1 MELDELASQFGGKR
15 VTTDSSDDLASQF
28 GGKKV
33 IQAAPEDDL
42 AAQFGGKRIAPAPE
56 SPIPVEGAPEGPTV
70 FQRVKDIA
78 AAPIEAIM
86 GKDAFKESAPSPSPL
101 KGSVKKGFLNVE
113 QSVIQN
119 QLASLMDLQA
129 ADKEKYGETYQ
140 AAPADKLDKIS
151 ARDKTIQDK
160 LRSVADLGLQRKAI
174 ENKEGVFELSKSLK
188 DLYSTKEYK
197 DSSFLDGLGMIG
209 NKIAE
214 NPSGI
219 PGWIAGVGVESL
231 PQSMVTVAAALAA
244 RMGGMGPKGAA
255 IVGGGG
261 SSFMEFGSQY
271 ADLRAQGLSHEQ
283 AWEEAGVKSAII
295 GLFDAASFNA
305 AGKSAGTVFKNIEKG
320 ALKETVKDVSKGV
333 GIQAL
338 YGGAG
343 EGLGSFAINQKVDP
357 GAVLEEMVGEV
368 FGAPV
373 EAVSTYQNKKAE
385 AIAGQAP
392 PTAPPIPPTQ
402 EPVTKDYLNAVTRY
416 EGMGLSRADAGRLAE
431 EELKEAGYEPELI
444 TRARESSISTPNV
457 QADVSG
463 TTQGTTGTESVGLG
477 GTSGTPG
484 NVGVG
489 AENERSALI
498 ESLKTKYNLTD
509 EQAVKASDE
518 SLRQKQIVK
527 DMEEPTPPS
536 SGTIT
541 PGLQSLDSP
550 ESQQVQDSTGTMAHT
565 LFNPN
570 NVRTDGRPGWDS
582 PPKERW
588 PLINAFEM
596 GGRDARSGYS
606 KGAKDYKNKQERQA
620 YELGLKYATGLMAGL
635 PADVTPSITPDA
647 TPKVTKGKSTGR
659 PKSVLTP
666 EERVAKTEARKGSQG
681 ATRDA
686 IRLAEKSQKVMDETF
701 DPGEYEFE
709 AAQVAQEEF
718 TSRRRQALEDAHVL
732 STSPAHRNNK
742 AGTIAK
748 AILAKATPQE
758 RELAKNRA
766 ETRQKL
772 NAPSRA
778 EITESTNGEDNPKF
792 ETFNQARAALTW
804 ITKNGNEF
812 ERALAK
818 RLAPYLN
825 GVKLVVVDSHL
836 DLPSKSLQN
845 SMDGAVGLYVAGRN
859 TIYLLRDGGINNTVF
874 LHEALHGATV
884 KRINSYL
891 QAKLEGR
898 PIPNNLRVAVAEL
911 YETMDEAKQ
920 LYDTLKAQGMLDN
933 GMLAIPY
940 NAFTDIK
947 EFVAY
952 GLTTPAMQE
961 FLALAPG
968 FYAGEKQNV
977 ISRIFTRFVQ
987 SLRTMFNM
995 DEKHESALQDLI
1007 IITDKLLR
1015 IKEQE
1020 VTPTEETNAAKKAKA
1035 ATKKVDKTEEKL
1047 RLSKDSTTSTGFV
1060 GEMIRDGHTFEDYKD
1075 LFNASF
1081 SSLDN
1086 KAIKAMLFNLQTV
1099 DILRW
1104 KGDEIPGL
1112 KESDK
1117 LQQEMSAMR
1126 THMLAA
1132 SAKKA
1137 DKLGSFIRKNGMQTL
1152 ADAMHTARLE
1162 KVSPTKAPNAATYII
1177 QDPIVKHY
1185 SALIA
1190 DPNATKEQKAA
1201 YTGQRTKRINSINKV
1216 YEKWDALGK
1225 QKGGHEMYEMVR
1237 QFYIDNYTA
1246 TRTILNDQIEAL
1258 KIDDAAKAKLLKSV
1272 RLMQEETKGGKDD
1285 DYDGIDIKALPEEYF
1300 PFGRSG
1306 KYWLR
1311 VAKGP
1316 TGREFYLFESGG
1328 ERNRFLLKRAK
1339 ELGLSKDDPNFS
1351 AGDDITSLRKDFQ
1364 DSSIMLQEMFAAID
1378 ETAVN
1383 PKFDASKYATA
1394 AEANAAFK
1402 EELKD
1407 QLYQTYLMTMPERS
1421 FRKQFLHSENVTGFT
1436 SDIFRNFKNSA
1447 TSYAN
1452 QLSKLKYANDIT
1464 GEIQRARDSLEG
1476 MPAMERA
1483 KMELFVNELSQRA
1496 QEEINPPEPGQIAT
1510 RINQFAFIM
1519 LLTSAASAATQM
1531 ASVPIMVMPSLNAE
1545 YGYGASAKAFAK
1557 YSQIWKSMGI
1567 TQEQANGDVEFTAPS
1582 MGSSKMVKG
1591 DPILQ
1596 RAFQAAVDRE
1606 ITTLTN
1612 TSVLTNRNRTPDS
1625 SFKSL
1630 PGTALRVGFNGI
1642 TAMFSGSERMSRELT
1657 YMMAFELEY
1666 AKSKDFQ
1673 KSVDKAV
1680 DTTHELLGRYD
1691 NFNRPRVLRNALGK
1705 TVGQFKMYAVFM
1717 TSFFLRN
1724 GYQIIRLSTPVAE
1737 RVEAM
1742 HRLAG
1747 ILVMGGMFHGLVGM
1761 PGYSVICAVIDA
1773 FFSGGDEEEKKARR
1787 AKNPLTAEDSNLRF
1801 RYDFLPSQFG
1811 NNTVTGLDGR
1821 QHRLS
1826 DMLEKGPISA
1836 LTDINIGSRTS
1847 FDGMWFRDAKPG
1859 KTYLESA
1866 QNLILANMGPG
1877 VSTGVNMVGAVDD
1890 FSNGR
1895 IIRGLEKLVP
1905 AFFRGS
1911 LTAYRLDKEGAET
1924 KGGADMLKREEINT
1938 LNLIAT
1944 TLGFQ
1949 SSRLA
1954 RIQEHN
1960 FQMQKQITEAQNKRA
1975 SILKRLDEVVFD
1987 AEKGPTELK
1996 TVFNQIREHN
2006 KRYPM
2011 EKFLIEADTIDS
2023 SLKTYAK
2030 KRGLTYRG
2038 QYMDEKLIPYLLPS
2052 AKRAAP
2058 IPEKE

>member
-15 VTTDSSDDLASQF
+15 VKTDSSDDLAAQF

-33 IQAAPEDDL
+33 VQAAPEDDL
-42 AAQFGGKRIAPAPE
+42 AAQFGGKKVVAVEPPKEEPKKDEKPSILAGTKLGPEERITPFNSPVGPTEMPTSLYTGDISKMSTAADRTKAAYGVTPDMNAVEAFGQNLKQIGRKASINFMQGWGGAAQFAQDVLGVEDKGVKGVLGQLSSEQKALREVGPESYLGKITSDATTSIITQLPALISGTAIQSQVLPLTTMFMQSFGQTYDDSRRAGLDVGDSTGRSALYGAFEVIGEKFGLGNTLEGIKAAAKGVPLKELAGYFSKALVKEIPGEQLTYAGQFAVDKGYGMNPEAGIKEFLQGAADTMVATVVQGGMMLGGGAAANRVAKQFNEKVPEGDKVPTARELMEQQGFVPPKQQTAPE
-56 SPIPVEGAPEGPTV
+56 QTTEEKPGVISSLKQKLEDFNTSNKEELGALI
-70 FQRVKDIA
+70 D
-78 AAPIEAIM
+78 
-86 GKDAFKESAPSPSPL
+86 
-101 KGSVKKGFLNVE
+101 SVKQRFAGKE
-113 QSVIQN
+113 QTTN
-119 QLASLMDLQA
+119 EEDTL
-129 ADKEKYGETYQ
+129 
-140 AAPADKLDKIS
+140 
-151 ARDKTIQDK
+151 
-160 LRSVADLGLQRKAI
+160 
-174 ENKEGVFELSKSLK
+174 
-188 DLYSTKEYK
+188 TKEY
-197 DSSFLDGLGMIG
+197 LD
-209 NKIAE
+209 
-214 NPSGI
+214 
-219 PGWIAGVGVESL
+219 
-231 PQSMVTVAAALAA
+231 
-244 RMGGMGPKGAA
+244 
-255 IVGGGG
+255 
-261 SSFMEFGSQY
+261 
-271 ADLRAQGLSHEQ
+271 
-283 AWEEAGVKSAII
+283 
-295 GLFDAASFNA
+295 
-305 AGKSAGTVFKNIEKG
+305 
-320 ALKETVKDVSKGV
+320 
-333 GIQAL
+333 
-338 YGGAG
+338 
-343 EGLGSFAINQKVDP
+343 
-357 GAVLEEMVGEV
+357 
-368 FGAPV
+368 
-373 EAVSTYQNKKAE
+373 
-385 AIAGQAP
+385 
-392 PTAPPIPPTQ
+392 
-402 EPVTKDYLNAVTRY
+402 AVTRY
-416 EGMGLSRADAGRLAE
+416 ESSGFSREDAGRLAE
-431 EELKEAGYEPELI
+431 EDLKEAGYEPELI
-444 TRARESSISTPNV
+444 TRARESSVSAPNV
-457 QADVSG
+457 QTTLQQTTKG
-463 TTQGTTGTESVGLG
+463 TPGAQPVGLG

-484 NVGVG
+484 NVGAG
-489 AENERSALI
+489 TENEFSSLVA
-498 ESLKTKYNLTD
+498 SLKTKYNLTQ
-509 EQAVKASDE
+509 EQAFKAATE
-518 SLRQKQIVK
+518 SLRQKQMVEA
-527 DMEEPTPPS
+527 MGQPTPPS
-536 SGTIT
+536 SETIT
-541 PGLQSLDSP
+541 PDQTEETTVTP
-550 ESQQVQDSTGTMAHT
+550 
-565 LFNPN
+565 
-570 NVRTDGRPGWDS
+570 
-582 PPKERW
+582 
-588 PLINAFEM
+588 
-596 GGRDARSGYS
+596 
-606 KGAKDYKNKQERQA
+606 
-620 YELGLKYATGLMAGL
+620 
-635 PADVTPSITPDA
+635 DVTQSAI
-647 TPKVTKGKSTGR
+647 PKVTKGKAGR
-659 PKSVLTP
+659 PKAVLTP
-666 EERVAKTEARKGSQG
+666 EQQAAKAEVRKGSQA

-701 DPGEYEFE
+701 DPEQFE
-709 AAQVAQEEF
+709 SIDAAEVAQNEF
-718 TSRRRQALEDAHVL
+718 NERRRQALEDAHVL

-742 AGTIAK
+742 AGTVAK
-748 AILAKATPQE
+748 ALLAKATPQE

-778 EITESTNGEDNPKF
+778 QLVEYTNGEDNPKF
-792 ETFNQARAALTW
+792 ETFTQARAALTW
-804 ITKNGNEF
+804 LTKNGNAF
-812 ERALAK
+812 EKALAK

-845 SMDGAVGLYVAGRN
+845 SMNGAVGLYVPGRN
-859 TIYLLRDGGINNTVF
+859 TIYLLREGGINNTVF

-898 PIPNNLRVAVAEL
+898 PIPNELRVAVKEL
-911 YETMDEAKQ
+911 EETMAEAGM
-920 LYDTLKAQGMLDN
+920 LYDKLKEQGMLSN
-933 GMLAIPY
+933 AMLAIPY
-940 NAFTDIK
+940 DAFTDIK

-968 FYAGEKQNV
+968 EYFGEKPGV
-977 ISRIFTRFVQ
+977 ISKLFTRFVQ

-995 DEKHESALQDLI
+995 GEDHKSALQDLV

-1020 VTPTEETNAAKKAKA
+1020 VSPTEEANAAKKANTA
-1035 ATKKVDKTEEKL
+1035 AKKVDKTEEKL
-1047 RLSKDSTTSTGFV
+1047 RLSKNSTTTTGLV
-1060 GEMIRDGHTFEDYKD
+1060 GSMIPDGHTFEDYKD
-1075 LFNASF
+1075 LFNLNYAAMG
-1081 SSLDN
+1081 N
-1086 KAIKAMLFNLQTV
+1086 EAISAMLFNMQTV

-1104 KGDEIPGL
+1104 KGDQIPGL
-1112 KESDK
+1112 EESDK

-1126 THMLAA
+1126 TRMLAA

-1137 DKLGSFIRKNGMQTL
+1137 DKLGAFVRKNGMQTL

-1162 KVSPTKAPNAATYII
+1162 KVSPTKAPDAATYIA

-1185 SALIA
+1185 DALIA
-1190 DPNATKEQKAA
+1190 NPNSTKEQKAA
-1201 YTGQRTKRINSINKV
+1201 YTGQRTRRINSINKV
-1216 YEKWDALGK
+1216 YAKWDALGK

-1246 TRTILNDQIEAL
+1246 TRTLLNDQIDAL

-1272 RLMQEETKGGKDD
+1272 RLMQEQTKGGKDE
-1285 DYDGIDIKALPEEYF
+1285 DYDGLELPSLPEEYF
-1300 PFGRSG
+1300 PFLRYG

-1316 TGREFYLFESGG
+1316 TGREFYLFESGR
-1328 ERNRFLLKRAK
+1328 ERNKFLLERSK
-1339 ELGLSKDDPNFS
+1339 ELGLKIDDPNFS

-1364 DSSIMLQEMFAAID
+1364 DSSVMLQEMFAAID
-1378 ETAVN
+1378 ETVVN
-1383 PKFDASKYATA
+1383 PKFDSSKYATA

-1464 GEIQRARDSLEG
+1464 ASIQRARDSLEG

-1496 QEEINPPEPGQIAT
+1496 QEEINPPDPGKIAT
-1510 RINQFAFIM
+1510 RVNQFAFLM

-1531 ASVPIMVMPSLNAE
+1531 ASVPVMVMPSLNAE

-1582 MGSSKMVKG
+1582 MGSSKMVKSS
-1591 DPILQ
+1591 PILQ
-1596 RAFQAAVDRE
+1596 RAFQAAIDRE
-1606 ITTLTN
+1606 VTTLTN

-1625 SFKSL
+1625 SFKNL
-1630 PGTALRVGFNGI
+1630 PGTALRVGLNGI
-1642 TAMFSGSERMSRELT
+1642 TAMFNGSERMSRELT

-1666 AKSKDFQ
+1666 AKTKDFQ

-1691 NFNRPRVLRNALGK
+1691 NFNRPRILRNAFGK

-1724 GYQIIRLSTPVAE
+1724 GYQIIRLSTPIE
-1737 RVEAM
+1737 QRVEAM

-1747 ILVMGGMFHGLVGM
+1747 VLVMGGMFHGLVGM
-1761 PGYSVICAVIDA
+1761 PGYSLICSVIDA
-1773 FFSGGDEEEKKARR
+1773 FFSGDDEEKKARR

-1801 RYDFLPSQFG
+1801 RYDFLPKYFG
-1811 NNTVTGLDGR
+1811 NNMVTGLDGR

-1826 DMLEKGPISA
+1826 DMLEKGPVSA

-1847 FDGMWFRDAKPG
+1847 FDGMWFREAKPG
-1859 KTYLESA
+1859 RNFTETVI
-1866 QNLILANMGPG
+1866 NNIIANMGPG
-1877 VSTGVNMVGAVDD
+1877 VSTGINITGVVDD
-1890 FSNGR
+1890 FNNGR

-1905 AFFRGS
+1905 AFFKGS
-1911 LTAYRLDKEGAET
+1911 LTAYRIGTEGAET

-1960 FQMQKQITEAQNKRA
+1960 FAMQKQLVEAQNKRA
-1975 SILKRLDEVVFD
+1975 EILKRLDEVVFD
-1987 AEKGPTELK
+1987 AEKGPGELK
-1996 TVFNQIREHN
+1996 TVFNQIREYN

-2023 SLKTYAK
+2023 SLKNYAK

-2038 QYMDEKLIPYLLPS
+2038 QYMDEKLLPYLLPS

-2058 IPEKE
+2058 VPEGQ

>member
-15 VTTDSSDDLASQF
+15 VQTDSS
-28 GGKKV
+28 
-33 IQAAPEDDL
+33 DDL
-42 AAQFGGKRIAPAPE
+42 AAQFGGKKIVEASLDDDLAAQFGGKKIGAVQDA
-56 SPIPVEGAPEGPTV
+56 SVTVEGAPDELGRYVANKQPSTEPSV

-78 AAPIEAIM
+78 ASPIEAIM
-86 GKDAFKESAPSPSPL
+86 GKEAFKESAPTPSPL

-113 QSVIQN
+113 QSVLQN

-140 AAPADKLDKIS
+140 NAPADQLEKIS
-151 ARDKTIQDK
+151 ARDKAIQNK
-160 LRSVADLGLQRKAI
+160 LRSVADLGLQRKAVD
-174 ENKEGVFELSKSLK
+174 NKEGVFELSKSLK

-209 NKIAE
+209 NKIVE
-214 NPSGI
+214 NPSGV
-219 PGWIAGVGVESL
+219 PGWIAGVGIESL

-255 IVGGGG
+255 IAGGGG
-261 SSFMEFGSQY
+261 SSFMEFGGQY

-320 ALKETVKDVSKGV
+320 ALKETAKSVGKGV
-333 GIQAL
+333 GVQAL

-373 EAVSTYQNKKAE
+373 EAVSTYQDKKAE
-385 AIAGQAP
+385 AIAGQEP
-392 PTAPPIPPTQ
+392 PVPTARELMQQKGFIPPQTPEQ
-402 EPVTKDYLNAVTRY
+402 AATAPLAQAPEEQPSTVEAAPAEEPVTKDYLNAVTRY

-431 EELKEAGYEPELI
+431 EELKEAGYGPELI
-444 TRARESSISTPNV
+444 TRARESSVSAPSVQSALQQTP
-457 QADVSG
+457 
-463 TTQGTTGTESVGLG
+463 QGAAGVEPVGLG
-477 GTSGTPG
+477 ATSGTAG
-484 NVGVG
+484 NVEVG
-489 AENERSALI
+489 AEAEFSSLVD
-498 ESLKTKYNLTD
+498 SLKTKYNLTQ
-509 EQAVKASDE
+509 EQAFKAATE
-518 SLRQKQIVK
+518 SLRQKQMVQT
-527 DMEEPTPPS
+527 MGESAPPS
-536 SGTIT
+536 SLETIT
-541 PGLQSLDSP
+541 PSVEEASVTP
-550 ESQQVQDSTGTMAHT
+550 
-565 LFNPN
+565 
-570 NVRTDGRPGWDS
+570 
-582 PPKERW
+582 
-588 PLINAFEM
+588 
-596 GGRDARSGYS
+596 
-606 KGAKDYKNKQERQA
+606 
-620 YELGLKYATGLMAGL
+620 
-635 PADVTPSITPDA
+635 DVTQVTAPV
-647 TPKVTKGKSTGR
+647 VTKGKAGR
-659 PKSVLTP
+659 PKAVLTP
-666 EERVAKTEARKGSQG
+666 EEQAAKTEVRKGSQA

-686 IRLAEKSQKVMDETF
+686 IRLAEKAQKVIDETF
-701 DPGEYEFE
+701 DPNEFE
-709 AAQVAQEEF
+709 SINAAEVAQNEF
-718 TSRRRQALEDAHVL
+718 NERRRQALEDAHVL

-742 AGTIAK
+742 AGTVAK

-766 ETRQKL
+766 EIRTKL
-772 NAPSRA
+772 NEPSRA
-778 EITESTNGEDNPKF
+778 ELTESTNGEDNSKF
-792 ETFNQARAALTW
+792 ETFTQARAALTW
-804 ITKNGNEF
+804 ISKNGNAF
-812 ERALAK
+812 EKALAT

-859 TIYLLRDGGINNTVF
+859 TIYLLRNGGINNTVF

-898 PIPNNLRVAVAEL
+898 PIPNDLRVAVAEL

-920 LYDTLKAQGMLDN
+920 LYDTLKAQGMLTN
-933 GMLAIPY
+933 EMLAIPY
-940 NAFTDIK
+940 VAFTDIK

-968 FYAGEKQNV
+968 EYFGEKPGV
-977 ISRIFTRFVQ
+977 ISKLFTRFVQ

-995 DEKHESALQDLI
+995 DEKHQSALQDLI

-1020 VTPTEETNAAKKAKA
+1020 VSPTEEANAAKKANTA
-1035 ATKKVDKTEEKL
+1035 VKKVDKTEEKM
-1047 RLSKDSTTSTGFV
+1047 RLSNNSTNVTQLLGD
-1060 GEMIRDGHTFEDYKD
+1060 MIRDGHSFEDYKD

-1081 SSLDN
+1081 SSLEN
-1086 KAIKAMLFNLQTV
+1086 ETIAKMLFNMQTV

-1104 KGDEIPGL
+1104 KGDEVPGL
-1112 KESDK
+1112 NEVDK
-1117 LQQEMSAMR
+1117 LQQEMAAMR

-1137 DKLGSFIRKNGMQTL
+1137 DKLGAFIRKNGMQTL
-1152 ADAMHTARLE
+1152 SDTMHTARLE
-1162 KVSPTKAPNAATYII
+1162 KVSPTKAPDAAAYIA
-1177 QDPIVKHY
+1177 QDPIIAHY
-1185 SALIA
+1185 SALLKGA
-1190 DPNATKEQKAA
+1190 PTKEQASA
-1201 YTGQRTKRINSINKV
+1201 YKGQITKRTNSVNKV
-1216 YEKWDALGK
+1216 YAKWDALGK

-1246 TRTILNDQIEAL
+1246 TRTILNDQIDAL
-1258 KIDDAAKAKLLKSV
+1258 KIDDAAKEKLLKSV
-1272 RLMQEETKGGKDD
+1272 RLMQEQTKGGQDE
-1285 DYDGIDIKALPEEYF
+1285 DYDNIDVKSLPEEYF
-1300 PFGRSG
+1300 PFIRNG

-1316 TGREFYLFESGG
+1316 TGREFYLFENGG
-1328 ERNRFLLKRAK
+1328 DRNRFLLKRAK
-1339 ELGLSKDDPNFS
+1339 ELGLSKDDANFS

-1378 ETAVN
+1378 STAVD
-1383 PKFDASKYATA
+1383 PKFDSSKYATA
-1394 AEANAAFK
+1394 AEANLAFK

-1421 FRKQFLHSENVTGFT
+1421 FRKQFLHAENVTGFT

-1452 QLSKLKYANDIT
+1452 QISKLKYGTDIT
-1464 GEIQRARDSLEG
+1464 NQVQRARDSLEG

-1483 KMELFVNELSQRA
+1483 KLEIFVNEIGARA
-1496 QEEINPPEPGQIAT
+1496 QEEINPPDPGKAAT

-1545 YGYGASAKAFAK
+1545 YGYSASAKAFAK
-1557 YSQIWKSMGI
+1557 YSQIWKSMGY
-1567 TQEQANGDVEFTAPS
+1567 TQEEANGDVTYTAPS
-1582 MGSSKMVKG
+1582 IGSSKMVKSN
-1591 DPILQ
+1591 PILQ
-1596 RAFQAAVDRE
+1596 KAFEAALDRHV
-1606 ITTLTN
+1606 TTLTN
-1612 TSVLTNRNRTPDS
+1612 TSVLTNRDRTPDS
-1625 SFKSL
+1625 SFANL
-1630 PGTALRVGFNGI
+1630 PGTAARVAFNGI
-1642 TAMFSGSERMSRELT
+1642 TGMFNGSERMSRELT

-1666 AKSKDFQ
+1666 AKSKDFN
-1673 KSVDKAV
+1673 KAVDKAV

-1691 NFNRPRVLRNALGK
+1691 NFNRPRILRNTLGK

-1724 GYQIIRLSTPVAE
+1724 GYQIIRLTTPPAE
-1737 RVEAM
+1737 RMEAM

-1747 ILVMGGMFHGLVGM
+1747 VLTMGGMFHGLVGM
-1761 PGYSVICAVIDA
+1761 PMYSVICATIDA
-1773 FFSGGDEEEKKARR
+1773 FFSGDDEEKKARR
-1787 AKNPLTAEDSNLRF
+1787 AKNPLTAEDANLRF
-1801 RYDFLPSQFG
+1801 RYDFLPNQFG
-1811 NNTVTGLDGR
+1811 NITVKGIDGR
-1821 QHRLS
+1821 QHRVS

-1847 FDGMWFRDAKPG
+1847 FDGMWFRAAKPG
-1859 KTYLESA
+1859 KTYLETA
-1866 QNLILANMGPG
+1866 QNYILANMGPG

-1890 FSNGR
+1890 FNNGH

-1905 AFFRGS
+1905 AFFKGS
-1911 LTAYRLDKEGAET
+1911 LTAYRLNKEGAET
-1924 KGGADMLKREEINT
+1924 KGGADMLKKEEINT

-1960 FQMQKQITEAQNKRA
+1960 FEMQKQLTEAQNKRA
-1975 SILKRLDEVVFD
+1975 AILKRLDEVAFN
-1987 AEKGPTELK
+1987 AEKGPGDLK
-1996 TVFNQIREHN
+1996 TVFNQIREYN

-2038 QYMDEKLIPYLLPS
+2038 QYMDEKLLPYLLPS
-2052 AKRAAP
+2052 ARKAAP
-2058 IPEKE
+2058 VPEKQ